1 MPVDCVLR
9 YRCKRRRRKVGKQP
23 RLNTRSTWRI
33 KLLIVVNYIQR
44 VIAYDAHEWT
54 VLYCTKQ
61 QRLVNHRRYPST
73 IHSKRDGPR
82 ELKGLELAV
91 PGAVNRVRSIG

>member
-1 MPVDCVLR
+1 MMLTN
-9 YRCKRRRRKVGKQP
+9 G
-23 RLNTRSTWRI
+23 
-33 KLLIVVNYIQR
+33 
-44 VIAYDAHEWT
+44 
-54 VLYCTKQ
+54 LYCTKQ

-91 PGAVNRVRSIG
+91 PGAVNSEK